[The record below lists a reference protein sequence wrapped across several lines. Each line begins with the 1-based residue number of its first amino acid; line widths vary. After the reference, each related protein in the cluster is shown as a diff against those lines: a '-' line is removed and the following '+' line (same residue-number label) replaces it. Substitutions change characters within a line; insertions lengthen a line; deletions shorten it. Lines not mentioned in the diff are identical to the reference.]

1 MSKKPS
7 TNPLAQAWLVLVL
20 AILYGGGL
28 AFVNSTLSPKIAEN
42 IKNETYSLIHELV
55 GNPAEFEVTELSLD
69 MGNGDTKTLYQVKSP
84 TEPSTGIGWVIPAS
98 SLGFADKIQLL
109 VGVDYA
115 CSEIIGMRVIDQ
127 KETPG
132 LGNLIVE
139 DAFTSQF
146 NRKST
151 SEPVE
156 IVKIAPTK
164 TSEVKAVTGATI
176 SSVTVATAVN
186 EAITVAKP
194 FIAAQTQ

>member
-1 MSKKPS
+1 MSKKAS

-42 IKNETYSLIHELV
+42 IKNETYSLIPELV
-55 GNPAEFEVTELSLD
+55 GNPAEFEVAEVPLD
-69 MGNGDTKTLYQVKSP
+69 LENGDTKTLYQVKTP
-84 TEPSTGIGWVIPAS
+84 EAEGIGWVIPAS

-139 DAFTSQF
+139 EAFTSQF
-146 NRKST
+146 NGKSA

-156 IVKIAPTK
+156 IVKTPPSRA
-164 TSEVKAVTGATI
+164 SEVKAVTGATI

-186 EAITVAKP
+186 EAIALAKP
-194 FIAAQTQ
+194 FIATQIQ